1 MRIQQIRIHNFRS
14 ITDTTIEAQGY
25 LMLVGANNSG
35 KSNVI
40 NALRAFYDDLK
51 WSSDDFPKVGAT
63 DNESWVELIFE
74 LLDEEWAGL
83 ADKYK
88 KGEPQNSLVVRR
100 YFKGTKVKASQ
111 SNIYAVIDGVEENDL
126 FYGAK
131 NVSTAKVGNVIYI
144 PALTTPNEQ
153 MKTSGP
159 SPLRSML
166 NFMLKRVV
174 EKSEAYSRIETAFK
188 DLNKE
193 ANLENG
199 FLSKIAT
206 PINNALSEWNVK
218 LDLSVNPV
226 STDDIS
232 KNLVKPSFIDLML
245 GSAGFDLDRFGHGFQ
260 RSVIFELIKLS
271 PTFKD
276 DRKIEKTE
284 FNPDFDLILFEEPEA
299 FLHPS
304 QQEVLSY
311 HLRRLGGVENQQVII
326 TTHSQ
331 IFVGKSSDQ
340 INQIV
345 RLMRG
350 EGVSSIFQLKK
361 SELESVSLRGGEFL
375 TVLQKYIDDPAIAE
389 NQKTNARK
397 LVGSAP
403 KEEIAFQHEKYRYQ
417 LWLDSDKASMF
428 FAERVLLVEGATEK
442 ALFNYLLAN
451 QWYDLSQY
459 RIFVVDALGKYNF
472 HRYLSLFEC
481 FGIPHGIL
489 FDDDSSKEHH
499 DAVNQ
504 FIKSKKNKF
513 TLADPV
519 CFPECLE
526 KYLGLALPA
535 RDDQK
540 PLEILRAID
549 ESKLSNIQLNRLKRL
564 FCNALGITEV

>member
-14 ITDTTIEAQGY
+14 IIDKTIEAQGY

-63 DNESWVELIFE
+63 DNDSWVELMFE
-74 LLDEEWAGL
+74 LSDEEWTSL

-88 KGEPQNSLVVRR
+88 KGVTKNSLLVRR
-100 YFKGTKVKASQ
+100 YFKGTKMKASQ
-111 SNIYAVIDGVEENDL
+111 SNIYAVVDGIEEDDL

-153 MKTSGP
+153 MKTTGP
-159 SPLRSML
+159 SPLRNML
-166 NFMLKRVV
+166 NFLLKKVV
-174 EKSEAYSRIETAFK
+174 EKSQSYSRIESAFK
-188 DLNKE
+188 DLNTE

-226 STDDIS
+226 STEDIS
-232 KNLVKPSFIDLML
+232 KNLVKPSFIDMML
-245 GSAGFDLDRFGHGFQ
+245 GSVGFDLDRFGHGFQ

-276 DRKIEKTE
+276 DKTIEKKE
-284 FNPDFDLILFEEPEA
+284 SNPDFDLILFEEPEA

-304 QQEVLSY
+304 QQELLSY
-311 HLRRLGGVENQQVII
+311 HLRRLSSVENQQVFV

-350 EGVSSIFQLKK
+350 DGISSIFQLTN
-361 SELESVSLRGGEFL
+361 SMLESVFLGGGDFL
-375 TVLQKYIDDPAIAE
+375 TVLQKYIDDPDVSE
-389 NQKTNARK
+389 NQKTNARR

-403 KEEIAFQHEKYRYQ
+403 TEEIAFQHEKFRYQ
-417 LWLDSDKASMF
+417 LWLDSERASMF

-451 QWYDLSQY
+451 QWYDLSKY

-472 HRYLSLFEC
+472 HRYLALFEC
-481 FGIPHGIL
+481 FGIPHGIV
-489 FDDDSSKEHH
+489 FDDDDSKDHH

-504 FIKSKKNKF
+504 FIISKKNQF

-519 CFPECLE
+519 CFPGCLE
-526 KYLGLALPA
+526 KFLGLALSA

-549 ESKLSNIQLNRLKRL
+549 ENKLSEIQLRGLKEI
-564 FCNALGITEV
+564 FCNALGITKE

>member
-1 MRIQQIRIHNFRS
+1 MKISQIKIHNYRS
-14 ITDTTIEAQGY
+14 ITNATIEAQGY

-40 NALRAFYDDLK
+40 NALRAFYDELK
-51 WSSDDFPKVGAT
+51 WSNDDFPKVGAK
-63 DNESWVELIFE
+63 DEDSWIELIFE
-74 LLDEEWAGL
+74 LSDDEWTGL

-88 KGEPQNSLVVRR
+88 KVETQNVLVVRR
-100 YFKGTKVKASQ
+100 YFKGIKAKASQ
-111 SNIYAVIDGVEENDL
+111 SNIYAVIDGEEEDEL

-144 PALTTPNEQ
+144 PAMTTPNEQ
-153 MKTSGP
+153 IKTSGP
-159 SPLRSML
+159 SPLRNML
-166 NFMLKRVV
+166 NFMLKKVV
-174 EKSEAYSRIETAFK
+174 ENSEAYSRIETAFK
-188 DLNKE
+188 DLNTE

-206 PINNALSEWNVK
+206 PINKALSEWNVK

-232 KNLVKPSFIDLML
+232 KNLVKPSFIDMML
-245 GSAGFDLDRFGHGFQ
+245 GSEGFELDRFGHGFQ

-271 PTFKD
+271 PSFKEEK
-276 DRKIEKTE
+276 KIEKKE
-284 FNPDFDLILFEEPEA
+284 FNPDFNLILFEEPEA

-311 HLRRLGGVENQQVII
+311 HLRRLGSDENQQVII

-331 IFVGKSSDQ
+331 VFVGKNSDQ

-345 RLMRG
+345 RLVRRDG
-350 EGVSSIFQLKK
+350 ISSIFQLKK
-361 SELESVSLRGGEFL
+361 SELDSVFLRGGDFL
-375 TVLQKYIDDPAIAE
+375 SVLQKYIDDPNVADT
-389 NQKTNARK
+389 QKTNARK
-397 LVGSAP
+397 LVDSAP
-403 KEEIAFQHEKYRYQ
+403 TEEIAFQHEKFRYQ

-428 FAERVLLVEGATEK
+428 FADRVLLVEGATEK

-459 RIFVVDALGKYNF
+459 RIFIVDAFGKYNF
-472 HRYLSLFEC
+472 HRFLSLFEC
-481 FGIPHGIL
+481 FGIPHGII
-489 FDDDSSKEHH
+489 FDDDSSKDHH
-499 DAVNQ
+499 NAVNQ
-504 FIKSKKNKF
+504 FIKSRKNQF

-519 CFPECLE
+519 CFPGCLE
-526 KYLGLALPA
+526 KYLGLELPA

-540 PLEILRAID
+540 PLEILRAIN
-549 ESKLSNIQLNRLKRL
+549 EKKLSDLQLKGLKDI
-564 FCNALGITEV
+564 FCNALGITD